1 MFFSCFFFHNSNT
14 IKIYNILIMTRV
26 ITLKKEQK
34 KKKNYEKTL
43 NITVNT
49 TNIDCRD
56 TETS

>member
-1 MFFSCFFFHNSNT
+1 
-14 IKIYNILIMTRV
+14 MTRV